1 MKKNDRIRT
10 PEGEGVYLRKASNGL
25 IEIQYDGSKYIDI
38 VREDEVESVEGE
50 SNERTD

>member
-1 MKKNDRIRT
+1 MKKNDRVRT

-38 VREDEVESVEGE
+38 VREDEVGCIDDEDE
-50 SNERTD
+50 NRR